1 MLYIYIYVQ
10 RDPVRRDDDPRD
22 AGGAAVRAGEHGA
35 AREQPQDQLLGPGRR
50 PVARA
55 QAAAARLLRGGG
67 GRAHRRHPGTRRHML
82 CNHNNY

>member
-1 MLYIYIYVQ
+1 MVIYILFVQ
-10 RDPVRRDDDPRD
+10 RDSVRRDNYPRD

-67 GRAHRRHPGTRRHML
+67 GRAHRRHPGTGRHI